1 MSTPAPAPEP
11 PQDAAKQVIAGD
23 PHKAAHQWLGPVVV
37 VTAILFALD
46 TYLVA
51 TRPLLP
57 FDIPVAAF
65 VQSFPWGPVTWI
77 FRAINET
84 AGYPQGAVGVLAVIA
99 LFIYERRAGYL
110 MALGAISSLID
121 NEIKVVMA
129 RQRPAPDL
137 VHIITPAPGYSYPSG
152 HAVFFTWLSFMLA
165 FALAPHVKPR
175 WRIAL
180 WGGAALLIILTCF
193 ARVWAGAHWP
203 SDVAGGVLLG
213 LGWGAFVIWIPE
225 RWLPMPSRK
234 WLRWPTA
241 ARRTV
246 SRGRRAT

>member
-1 MSTPAPAPEP
+1 MSTPAPEP
-11 PQDAAKQVIAGD
+11 PQEAARQVIAGD
-23 PHKAAHQWLGPVVV
+23 PHKAAHQWLGPLVIA
-37 VTAILFALD
+37 TAIIFALD

-99 LFIYERRAGYL
+99 LFIFERRAGYL

-121 NEIKVVMA
+121 NEIKVMMA

-165 FALAPHVKPR
+165 FALAPHVRPR
-175 WRIAL
+175 YRVLL
-180 WGGAALLIILTCF
+180 WCGAALLIILTCF

-213 LGWGAFVIWIPE
+213 LGWAAFVIWIPE
-225 RWLPMPSRK
+225 RWLPTPSRK

-241 ARRTV
+241 GRRTA

>member
-1 MSTPAPAPEP
+1 MKEKADVAV
-11 PQDAAKQVIAGD
+11 AAQQVAAGD
-23 PHKAAHQWLGPVVV
+23 PNKEARHWLGPLVVAA
-37 VTAILFALD
+37 AIIFALD

-57 FDIPVAAF
+57 FDIPVALW
-65 VQSFPWGPVTWI
+65 VQSFPWGPVTWV
-77 FRAINET
+77 FRLINET
-84 AGYPQGAVGVLAVIA
+84 AGYPQGAVGVIAVVIM
-99 LFIYERRAGYL
+99 FIFERRAGYL

-121 NEIKVVMA
+121 NEIKVLMA
-129 RQRPAPDL
+129 RQRPAADL

-165 FALAPHVKPR
+165 FALAPHVRPR
-175 WRIAL
+175 YRILL
-180 WGGAALLIILTCF
+180 WCGAALLIVLTCL

-213 LGWGAFVIWIPE
+213 LGWSAIVIWIPE
-225 RWLPMPSRK
+225 RWLPTPTRK

-241 ARRTV
+241 WRRTA
-246 SRGRRAT
+246 SRGQRAT